1 MDAEEEGEKKRVTL
15 ADDPSNKAMVTL
27 ADDPSNKAMVQK
39 DLHPLP
45 PDILL
50 EILSRLPI
58 TSLIHFKTTS
68 HACYDL
74 IADPRLPPMFHNRV
88 SDSNPCLIL
97 YNHNSVARRP
107 LQLYFVDSEDCSRR
121 VRKIDPPQHSEVYNL
136 VGSCN
141 GLLCVSYP
149 NPTLWRTRSLLIY
162 NPFVGHAVSVPP
174 AKELLNQSEFF
185 GFGCH
190 PRTGEFKLVRIV
202 YYQKIMT
209 VVDPALDVEEVDEES
224 VEEVDEESVE
234 EVDEEFVTVDKSMVQ
249 VLTVGTTKWRNKGA
263 TPPHLVDVFRPPE
276 AQVEGSLLWVTV
288 VGIGELGSILGIISF
303 DLADEVFEEIPHPPC
318 EQLVSGGYSLSVLN
332 RCLSA
337 AGLPDSV
344 HFDIWVMKQYRVKES
359 WVKQLSFDFFF
370 IFGGRPSAWPR
381 RLPKVICAL
390 KNGEILLEHNYGSL
404 VSYDPVEHRSKT
416 LQMIALPRHFQAL
429 PFLPSLFSAE
439 ATVNLQL

>member
-1 MDAEEEGEKKRVTL
+1 MDLEEEREKKRVKF
-15 ADDPSNKAMVTL
+15 ADDPSKGAMVRR
-27 ADDPSNKAMVQK
+27 
-39 DLHPLP
+39 DLHDLPL
-45 PDILL
+45 DILL

-68 HACYDL
+68 HAGFDL
-74 IADPRLPPMFHNRV
+74 IADLRLPRMFRNRV

-97 YNHNSVARRP
+97 YNYNFVASRP

-121 VRKIDPPQHSEVYNL
+121 VRKIDPPQHSEVNHL

-149 NPTLWRTRSLLIY
+149 NPTIHGSSATRSLLIY
-162 NPFVGHAVSVPP
+162 NPFVGDAVRVPP
-174 AKELLNQSEFF
+174 ANQLLNQSEFF
-185 GFGCH
+185 VFGFR

-202 YYQKIMT
+202 YYKKIMT
-209 VVDPALDVEEVDEES
+209 VVDPALDVEEVDEKFAI
-224 VEEVDEESVE
+224 VDE
-234 EVDEEFVTVDKSMVQ
+234 SMVQ
-249 VLTVGTTKWRNKGA
+249 VLTVGTTEWRNKGA
-263 TPPHLVDVFRPPE
+263 TPPHLADVFRPPE

-288 VGIGELGSILGIISF
+288 VGMGEVGSILGIISF

-337 AGLPDSV
+337 AGLADAV

-370 IFGGRPSAWPR
+370 IFGGRPWAWPSYFR

-390 KNGEILLEHNYGSL
+390 KNGEILLEYNYGSL

-416 LQMIALPRHFQAL
+416 LQMIALPKHFQAL